1 MSLLPFLSVFPLYE
15 EYVVRS
21 FPPDGVFLPCGQG
34 LDFEHSNDD
43 RGGQGMGIIC
53 PLSGGVSQKKASPGE
68 IFLTNHSR
76 NESSLVQA
84 CPSGN
89 KEIFYPTPPRGSV
102 SRISHATRDIFLP
115 LSLLPPVVV
124 LLTCFIPSL
133 FGISL
138 CENSNNQSS
147 RKSYAPVTFIA
158 EK

>member
-21 FPPDGVFLPCGQG
+21 FLPGGVFLPCGQG

-53 PLSGGVSQKKASPGE
+53 PLFRGVVMKKAPLGG

-76 NESSLVQA
+76 NKSSLGQA

-89 KEIFYPTPPRGSV
+89 EEIFNPTPPRDPV
-102 SRISHATRDIFLP
+102 IRISHATRDIFLP
-115 LSLLPPVVV
+115 LPLLPPVVV

-147 RKSYAPVTFIA
+147 GKNYASMTFIT